1 MVISST
7 HRPWAL
13 CVSVLAL
20 ALVCWPTCPAGCRI
34 RALLPGTRG
43 ADSARARLARW
54 FRVEPRGLI
63 GVLAGA
69 ALAGGLL
76 AGIGGVLAA
85 LVMAGVGFRR
95 WRCAVRYR
103 RQAGEVATLLD
114 AVGVLAAELRA
125 GAHPA
130 SAARAASAGDRAVHR
145 VLASVAAGARLGA
158 EVPALL
164 KRHAV
169 LEPSIVD
176 ELNRVAAAWSLAE
189 RHGAALAELMDAVR
203 ADLEARLR
211 LSGQVKA
218 LLAGPRASAAVL
230 AGLPLLGI
238 ALGQGIGAHPWR
250 ILTTTTAGQCLLV
263 LGTVLVAAGVLWSGR
278 ITGRVAL

>member
-1 MVISST
+1 MVIPSA

-13 CVSVLAL
+13 CASALAL
-20 ALVCWPTCPAGCRI
+20 ALVCWPVCPARCRI
-34 RALLPGTRG
+34 RALLPGARG
-43 ADSARARLARW
+43 ADGARARLARW
-54 FRVEPRGLI
+54 LRVEPRRLI
-63 GVLAGA
+63 GVLAGV
-69 ALAGGLL
+69 ALVGGLL

-85 LVMAGVGFRR
+85 LVIAGVGYRR
-95 WRCAVRYR
+95 WQCRVRYR
-103 RQAGEVATLLD
+103 RQVGEVAALLD

-145 VLASVAAGARLGA
+145 VLASVAAAARLGA

-250 ILTTTTAGQCLLV
+250 ILTATAAGQCLLV
-263 LGTVLVAAGVLWSGR
+263 LGTALVAAGVLWSGR
-278 ITGRVAL
+278 ITGRTAL